1 MSLPKLPC
9 GSNESALR
17 HFHFFIVG
25 KYHNLNFVQYGTHI
39 ACDLVWKMF
48 NKGLNEILRE
58 RAKHDFMDYPLH
70 YDPGFWGE
78 VLVKPVTQP
87 FASQFYH
94 L

>member
-39 ACDLVWKMF
+39 ACDLV
-48 NKGLNEILRE
+48 
-58 RAKHDFMDYPLH
+58 
-70 YDPGFWGE
+70 
-78 VLVKPVTQP
+78 
-87 FASQFYH
+87 
-94 L
+94 